1 MQGWIALAW
10 LMGPAI
16 LLGFAV
22 GLAISLLQAVT
33 QVQDS
38 SLSFAPKLAALLV
51 LFAIGGAAMF
61 HGVTQYAQVLFQS
74 IPQLVLH
81 G

>member
-1 MQGWIALAW
+1 MQGWIALLW

-22 GLAISLLQAVT
+22 GLTVSLLQAVT

-38 SLSFAPKLAALLV
+38 SLSFAPKLACLVV
-51 LFAIGGAAMF
+51 LFALGGAAMF
-61 HGVTQYAQVLFQS
+61 HGVTHYAAVLFQS
-74 IPQLVLH
+74 IPDLVHH